1 MNLPLKNKLLIFLLA
16 FLFASCREPAGFTEG
31 TFLQVQNGTNSDLEI
46 VFDNDA
52 GVKDSMFCLQDRIT
66 LIPIDMYSRRMNFA
80 LRGTSQRS
88 LLSIDYDLIVRKQQN
103 KIKVNLENIVAE
115 LDTAF
120 NDHQF
125 AIAEKFDARS
135 LSTVNSW
142 KLTADDDWNFINN
155 TINVLYIE

>member
-1 MNLPLKNKLLIFLLA
+1 MKSNLLIFFLA
-16 FLFASCREPAGFTEG
+16 CLFANCREPDGFTEG
-31 TFLQVQNGTNSDLEI
+31 AFLQVQNGTKSDLEI

-80 LRGTSQRS
+80 LRDSSQRS
-88 LLSIDYDLIVRKQQN
+88 LLAIDYDIIVRKQQKN
-103 KIKVNLENIVAE
+103 LRVNLENIIAE

-125 AIAEKFDARS
+125 AIAEKYEQDTV
-135 LSTVNSW
+135 STVYGW
-142 KLTADDDWNFINN
+142 QLTADDDWNFINN
-155 TINVLYIE
+155 TRYVLHIE